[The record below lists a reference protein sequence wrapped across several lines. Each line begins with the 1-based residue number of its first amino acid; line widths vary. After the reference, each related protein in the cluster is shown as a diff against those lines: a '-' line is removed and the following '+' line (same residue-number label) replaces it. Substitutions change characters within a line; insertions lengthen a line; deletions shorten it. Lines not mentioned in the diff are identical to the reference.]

1 VAEPAVAVTG
11 TPLVRLVPRLLN
23 DRRIRYVIVGGI
35 AAAVYYAIFTA
46 GWLLSARQVPYLA
59 MVLVANLG
67 CAVLTYPLY
76 RHGVFGASGGFLRGF
91 LRFYVLCLGSLVFS
105 FAGMPLL
112 VEAAGVPVLV
122 AQAVLIVVWPL
133 FNYQLS
139 KRWAFRR

>member
-1 VAEPAVAVTG
+1 MTAPTETVTEPTATVTEPAVPVTE
-11 TPLVRLVPRLLN
+11 TQTVRFVLGLLS
-23 DRRIRYVIVGGI
+23 DRRIRYIIVGVI

-46 GWLLSARQVPYLA
+46 GWLLSGRQVPYLA
-59 MVLVANLG
+59 MVMIANLG
-67 CAVLTYPLY
+67 CAMLTYPLY

-122 AQAVLIVVWPL
+122 AQAVLIVV
-133 FNYQLS
+133 
-139 KRWAFRR
+139 